1 VIAAAADAA
10 GAEQLT
16 LLAVG
21 DGAVRFRAELQ
32 DAGAHVEPDPSPL
45 HLISAGAICALG
57 ALADAQALQ
66 EILPD
71 YRRRPDAELAL
82 EGSTAAGGV

>member
-1 VIAAAADAA
+1 VIAEAADAA
-10 GAEQLT
+10 GEQLS

-21 DGAVRFRAELQ
+21 DGAIRFRAELEA
-32 DAGAHVEPDPSPL
+32 AGAHVEPDSSPL
-45 HLISAGAICALG
+45 HLLSASAICELG
-57 ALADAQALQ
+57 ALAGAQALQ

-82 EGSTAAGGV
+82 EASTSAGGL